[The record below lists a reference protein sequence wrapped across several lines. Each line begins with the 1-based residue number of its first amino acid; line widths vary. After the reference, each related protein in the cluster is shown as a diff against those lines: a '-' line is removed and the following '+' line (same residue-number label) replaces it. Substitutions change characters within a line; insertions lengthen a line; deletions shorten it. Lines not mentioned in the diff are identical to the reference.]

1 MNIPAQNITHI
12 KKILIL
18 GAECTGKSTLTKDL
32 AMHFNTCHTPEYM
45 RLYLEQKPKDYV
57 CQYDDLLPI
66 GMGQAQLENN
76 CLIKSNNYLFCDT
89 SLFEIMAYAFWYFNQ
104 CPDEIIQWVKNSH
117 YDLVLL
123 TDEIGIT
130 WQADGMRDLPH
141 GRHKMREHFIKL
153 LDEFG
158 ICFYPISGDRKSR
171 VCQVTQLL
179 KTIN

>member
-1 MNIPAQNITHI
+1 MNI
-12 KKILIL
+12 KKITIL
-18 GAECTGKSTLTKDL
+18 GAECTGKSTLAKDL
-32 AMHFNTCHTPEYM
+32 AKAFDTHHVPEYM
-45 RLYLEQKPKDYV
+45 RMYLEQKPKDYI

-66 GMGQAQLENN
+66 TLGQIALENDGLKKAN
-76 CLIKSNNYLFCDT
+76 RYLFCDT
-89 SLFEIMAYAFWYFNQ
+89 SPFEIMTYAFWYFNQ
-104 CPDEIIQWVKNSH
+104 CPDNIIHLVKNSH
-117 YDLVLL
+117 DDVVLL
-123 TDEIGIT
+123 TDEIGII

-171 VCQVTQLL
+171 VYQVIKLL